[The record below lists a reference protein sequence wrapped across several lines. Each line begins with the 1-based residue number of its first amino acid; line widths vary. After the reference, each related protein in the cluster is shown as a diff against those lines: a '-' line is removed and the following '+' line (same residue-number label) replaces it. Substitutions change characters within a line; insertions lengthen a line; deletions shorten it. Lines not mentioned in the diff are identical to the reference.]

1 METSSGDIFSEQNVA
16 LFPSSKDNSECCDD
30 SAYSSSLN
38 LSSLSN
44 FSSSSSPIINPA
56 LPQQQVPSDGSSSGG
71 GSSVFIDYDGSAEY
85 MEEQQRQL
93 QQQQVLR
100 QLGFNIYDDN
110 LIDINYDRN
119 NHCTTENTSPV
130 LAVGNISEN
139 GFANKPMNTTYHGAS
154 GSSVPSYMHPASASS
169 SNINNSNSSSFLTN
183 MSSTDTDFNY
193 MDVGGSISPNTETNQ
208 PISSVYDNGDMP
220 PLSSFMDATQTN
232 VNNGIC
238 LKFEYTF
245 ENEKLIQVQPAPLM
259 VGYKMAPPC
268 PKDENGTSAS
278 ISYNLSATM
287 PISPSNVSNQSCYME
302 VNNEPDELSLCIR
315 PGALHKQKGE
325 STYATVSFESSDES
339 LSRYKCNYENCN
351 RSYSTIG
358 NLRTH
363 LKTHKGEYR
372 FKCTEE
378 GCGKAFLTSYSL
390 KIHIRVHTKVKP
402 YECNVEGCEKAFNT
416 RYRLHAHLRLHN
428 GETFNCN
435 QCHKCFTTLS
445 DLKKHMRTHTQER
458 PYKCPEDT
466 CGKAFTASHHLKT
479 HIRTHTG
486 ERPYPCEETTCQKSF
501 STSHS
506 LKSHKKTHQKQTQNR
521 CTRERKTKN
530 RNKKSNPRDEF
541 GDIKQ
546 EESVGDET
554 NSTYNS
560 SEFDGSELQMPT
572 KAIKAEA
579 VECNIED
586 LYSMRMPE
594 IKRSEYTALAP
605 KIESMPL
612 PEMGQALQV
621 AYATEEEIPT
631 PSWSQGVLVS
641 NPILPMAPVS
651 VQGLAI
657 PTEVPSYVNLQSNFA
672 NAISAINT
680 NGASYGN
687 GLNANGLM
695 EIDNDQAI
703 NRHTSINNGNH
714 HQEQIHTNNVHNDQT
729 ATSNSVDI
737 IPIQENIEELLMG
750 STDYSSDADMETES
764 LLNDILMT
772 IDNNTSL
779 LQETLQKADE
789 VPNDGSALIEVDL
802 RNNKPTLKQITADA
816 GICSCVNCKCDKT
829 KDCQGGCSSDKP
841 CGKKST
847 GAVTSDSQPLAKPL
861 SKECCGGNK
870 RTNKA
875 SNKRESDFNQNIEDV
890 ALLLQN
896 LASMDGKGGCCGG
909 AKESSSACSVAAN
922 DKPKTQCC
930 SKPTTVN
937 TSSCCSSSNSAPPVP
952 SCCSNPAPQSLNTP
966 SSCCS
971 TNVQTPSGDTTLKS
985 IKSDSC
991 TCKNPSEG
999 VANGCCVVICIKTL
1013 RALRKILTKKNLN
1026 LVLCPQNQSNST
1038 N

>member
-1 METSSGDIFSEQNVA
+1 
-16 LFPSSKDNSECCDD
+16 
-30 SAYSSSLN
+30 
-38 LSSLSN
+38 
-44 FSSSSSPIINPA
+44 
-56 LPQQQVPSDGSSSGG
+56 
-71 GSSVFIDYDGSAEY
+71 
-85 MEEQQRQL
+85 
-93 QQQQVLR
+93 
-100 QLGFNIYDDN
+100 
-110 LIDINYDRN
+110 
-119 NHCTTENTSPV
+119 
-130 LAVGNISEN
+130 
-139 GFANKPMNTTYHGAS
+139 
-154 GSSVPSYMHPASASS
+154 
-169 SNINNSNSSSFLTN
+169 
-183 MSSTDTDFNY
+183 
-193 MDVGGSISPNTETNQ
+193 
-208 PISSVYDNGDMP
+208 
-220 PLSSFMDATQTN
+220 
-232 VNNGIC
+232 
-238 LKFEYTF
+238 
-245 ENEKLIQVQPAPLM
+245 
-259 VGYKMAPPC
+259 
-268 PKDENGTSAS
+268 
-278 ISYNLSATM
+278 
-287 PISPSNVSNQSCYME
+287 ME

-372 FKCTEE
+372 FKCPED

-458 PYKCPEDT
+458 PYKCPEDA

-521 CTRERKTKN
+521 CTRERKSKN
-530 RNKKSNPRDEF
+530 RNRKPEAKGEID
-541 GDIKQ
+541 DIKQ

-560 SEFDGSELQMPT
+560 SEFDGSEFQIPV
-572 KAIKAEA
+572 KAVKAEA
-579 VECNIED
+579 VECKIDD
-586 LYSMRMPE
+586 LYSLRVPQ
-594 IKRSEYTALAP
+594 IKNSQYTVLAP

-651 VQGLAI
+651 VQSMAI

-672 NAISAINT
+672 NAMSTINT
-680 NGASYGN
+680 NPQQYSSALSTTN
-687 GLNANGLM
+687 NLM
-695 EIDNDQAI
+695 EIDNDQGA
-703 NRHTSINNGNH
+703 NSHNSINNNDNQVQKQLPQNH
-714 HQEQIHTNNVHNDQT
+714 LNSNQSVT
-729 ATSNSVDI
+729 AASNNSVDI
-737 IPIQENIEELLMG
+737 LPLQENIEELLMG

-789 VPNDGSALIEVDL
+789 VPTDGSGLIEVDL

-841 CGKKST
+841 CGKKSSA
-847 GAVTSDSQPLAKPL
+847 GATSGNHPMPKTS
-861 SKECCGGNK
+861 SKGCCG
-870 RTNKA
+870 TNKKA
-875 SNKRESDFNQNIEDV
+875 NKVSNKRESDLNQNIEDV

-896 LASMDGKGGCCGG
+896 LASMDGKDGCCGG
-909 AKESSSACSVAAN
+909 GKREGTSACSLTTTN
-922 DKPKTQCC
+922 NPPSQCC
-930 SKPTTVN
+930 PKSPTVN
-937 TSSCCSSSNSAPPVP
+937 TSSCCSSGTPTPAP
-952 SCCSNPAPQSLNTP
+952 SCCSVPPPKATTNT

-971 TNVQTPSGDTTLKS
+971 TNAHPSTPDATLKS

-1013 RALRKILTKKNLN
+1013 RALRKVLTKKNLN
-1026 LVLCPQNQSNST
+1026 LVLCPQNQSNS
-1038 N
+1038 NN

>member
-1 METSSGDIFSEQNVA
+1 MESGDIYSDQNVL
-16 LFPSSKDNSECCDD
+16 LFAANVKDNSECDD

-44 FSSSSSPIINPA
+44 FSSSSSSIVNPA
-56 LPQQQVPSDGSSSGG
+56 LPQQQVSSDGSSCG
-71 GSSVFIDYDGSAEY
+71 VYVDYDGSAEY
-85 MEEQQRQL
+85 LEEQQRL
-93 QQQQVLR
+93 QQQRQVLQ

-110 LIDINYDRN
+110 LIDINYIRN
-119 NHCTTENTSPV
+119 NHCVAENSSSPALV
-130 LAVGNISEN
+130 VGNNNHNEFTSKLL
-139 GFANKPMNTTYHGAS
+139 NKTYHNAS
-154 GSSVPSYMHPASASS
+154 GSSVPSYLPASASS
-169 SNINNSNSSSFLTN
+169 NIIDTNSTSSSLLTT
-183 MSSTDTDFNY
+183 MPSTDFNY
-193 MDVGGSISPNTETNQ
+193 MDIGDNSPITETRTPTPSTLN
-208 PISSVYDNGDMP
+208 NGNMP
-220 PLSSFMDATQTN
+220 SLSTYMDPNA
-232 VNNGIC
+232 NNGIF

-245 ENEKLIQVQPAPLM
+245 ENEKLVQVQP
-259 VGYKMAPPC
+259 PPPTASMIQYEIETSC
-268 PKDENGTSAS
+268 EQKDANATSSLSQAKLAS
-278 ISYNLSATM
+278 T
-287 PISPSNVSNQSCYME
+287 NVSNQSCYME

-458 PYKCPEDT
+458 PYKCPEDA

-530 RNKKSNPRDEF
+530 RNKKANNEDEI
-541 GDIKQ
+541 DYIKQ
-546 EESVGDET
+546 EESHGDET
-554 NSTYNS
+554 TSTYNS
-560 SEFDGSELQMPT
+560 SEFDGSELQVST
-572 KAIKAEA
+572 KAVKAVA
-579 VECNIED
+579 VECKIED
-586 LYSMRMPE
+586 LYSLQMPE
-594 IKRSEYTALAP
+594 IKNSQCTALAP

-621 AYATEEEIPT
+621 SYAAEEEIPT
-631 PSWSQGVLVS
+631 PSWSQGVLLS
-641 NPILPMAPVS
+641 NPILTMAPVS

-657 PTEVPSYVNLQSNFA
+657 PTEVPSYVDLQSNFA
-672 NAISAINT
+672 SAMSTINANPTSYSNAAINT
-680 NGASYGN
+680 NS
-687 GLNANGLM
+687 LM
-695 EIDNDQAI
+695 EIDNDPTANQ
-703 NRHTSINNGNH
+703 NPSIDNNSHAQKQN
-714 HQEQIHTNNVHNDQT
+714 QVNNANNAEIVAGTLN
-729 ATSNSVDI
+729 NSADMV
-737 IPIQENIEELLMG
+737 PLQENIEELLMG

-772 IDNNTSL
+772 IDNNASL

-789 VPNDGSALIEVDL
+789 VPNDGSGLIEVDL

-829 KDCQGGCSSDKP
+829 KDCQGGCSSEKP
-841 CGKKST
+841 CGKKP
-847 GAVTSDSQPLAKPL
+847 TSGTTSSHQSLTKAP
-861 SKECCGGNK
+861 SKGCCGGSKKSNK
-870 RTNKA
+870 TP
-875 SNKRESDFNQNIEDV
+875 NKRESDLNQNIEDV

-909 AKESSSACSVAAN
+909 VKRESTSSCSATTTN
-922 DKPKTQCC
+922 KTINQCC
-930 SKPTTVN
+930 SKPPIVN
-937 TSSCCSSSNSAPPVP
+937 KNTPSCCSSGAPPPPAP
-952 SCCSNPAPQSLNTP
+952 SCCSAPPPQTSKNT

-971 TNVQTPSGDTTLKS
+971 TNVQTSVADTTLKS

-1013 RALRKILTKKNLN
+1013 RALRKVLTKKNLN
-1026 LVLCPQNQSNST
+1026 LVLCPQNQANSN